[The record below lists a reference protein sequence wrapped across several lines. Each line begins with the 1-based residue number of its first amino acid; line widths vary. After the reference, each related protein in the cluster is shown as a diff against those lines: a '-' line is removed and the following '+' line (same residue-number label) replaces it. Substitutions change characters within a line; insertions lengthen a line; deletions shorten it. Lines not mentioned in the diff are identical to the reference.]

1 MKIKERKIKIIV
13 ASILLIAAFAYL
25 FIVGVKDTSLRFF
38 TPDQLIS
45 DARSVDNKGV
55 QIEGLIAEGTSR
67 WDAANFELTFAIRD
81 RKGAGTVNVIYSDK
95 LRPDNFKDGGP
106 VFVEGV
112 YDAQKNLV
120 VASKLQTK
128 CASKYEAAE
137 RTTSETGDTK
147 KSTY

>member
-1 MKIKERKIKIIV
+1 MKVIV
-13 ASILLIAAFAYL
+13 ASIMLIAAFAYL

-38 TPDQLIS
+38 TPAQLIA
-45 DARSVDNKGV
+45 DAQSVDSKGV
-55 QIEGLIAEGTSR
+55 QIEGLIAEGTSQ
-67 WDAANFELTFAIRD
+67 WDAANFKLTFAVRD
-81 RKGAGTVNVIYSDK
+81 REGVGTVNVIYADK

-112 YDAQKNLV
+112 YDAQKNLI

-137 RTTSETGDTK
+137 SGTGQIGEAK
-147 KSTY
+147 KSKY

>member
-1 MKIKERKIKIIV
+1 MKIIV

-38 TPDQLIS
+38 TPDQLIA
-45 DARSVDNKGV
+45 DAQSVDNKGV
-55 QIEGLIAEGTSR
+55 QIEGFVAEDTSR
-67 WDAANFELTFAIRD
+67 WDAANFELTFAVRD
-81 RKGAGTVNVIYSDK
+81 RKGVGTVNVIYSDK
-95 LRPDNFKDGGP
+95 LRPDNFKDGGT

-112 YDAQKNLV
+112 YDAQKNLI

-137 RTTSETGDTK
+137 SAAAQTGEAK
-147 KSTY
+147 KSKY